1 MPKSLYI
8 DPNEVLRPQEHEIK
22 FPEIPVM
29 QYAKSVKDELAEG
42 NFTVDDLKRI
52 YRDMFVI
59 R

>member
-1 MPKSLYI
+1 MPKSLYV
-8 DPNEVLRPQEHEIK
+8 DPQETLNPQEHTLT

-29 QYAKSVKDELAEG
+29 QYAKSVKDEVAEG
-42 NFTVDDLKRI
+42 NFTEDDLKRI